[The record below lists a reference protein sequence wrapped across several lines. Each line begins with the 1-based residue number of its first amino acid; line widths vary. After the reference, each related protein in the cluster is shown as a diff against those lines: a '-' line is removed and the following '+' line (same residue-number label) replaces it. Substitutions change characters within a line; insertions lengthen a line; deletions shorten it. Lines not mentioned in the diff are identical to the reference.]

1 MSTLGKPLFSK
12 LFTDLRWL
20 WRTGF
25 SAFALLQLDRG
36 SPASMP
42 WQFEGEQAF
51 RSHPP
56 PGYPKPTPRCSPT
69 SVLPWASESSS
80 AQMSTLPPHSN
91 SPLSSSLMD
100 GPDCVL
106 LPPVLEDVVSS
117 PYPGM
122 RQSPCTV
129 QAETRPAAGNSF
141 QLSPSQGVSSA
152 LLDLP
157 RQLPVSSVGLP
168 GFSSIWSTTARP
180 ATGTGSSES
189 WSSSITSASSSSI
202 W

>member
-1 MSTLGKPLFSK
+1 M
-12 LFTDLRWL
+12 L
-20 WRTGF
+20 WRTAC
-25 SAFALLQLDRG
+25 SAFALLQLERG
-36 SPASMP
+36 SPAGMP

-51 RSHPP
+51 RLQPP

-69 SVLPWASESSS
+69 SVLAWASESSS
-80 AQMSTLPPHSN
+80 AQMYTFPPHS
-91 SPLSSSLMD
+91 SFPSSSSLMD
-100 GPDCVL
+100 GPGCVL

-117 PYPGM
+117 PFPGM

-129 QAETRPAAGNSF
+129 QAETIPAAGNHP
-141 QLSPSQGVSSA
+141 QLLPSQGVSSA

-180 ATGTGSSES
+180 PTGTGSSEC
-189 WSSSITSASSSSI
+189 WSSSVTSASCSSI